1 MPLSMVT
8 NEAKQ
13 LVKKSGYSILAWAL
27 KTFLAQ
33 GQQKLVAMIVVT
45 LCLAPRKSKLDDN
58 GVRSVLRNFQ
68 LRQKATK
75 DQELMYCIMR
85 LTQESRH
92 HDKIGATLAA
102 AWWWESYNFR
112 LRHTDPT
119 LSTDD
124 SMMFFNSAI
133 ERFGNT
139 GDRQYQDELCDHC
152 GCQREREFPH
162 YRLVLEYEGYDGV
175 RIIGKQMSEWHS
187 TAAKCKHLPNGYFE
201 YRVPSNTVLYRIS
214 DELDGRTLEDILAP
228 GVWYNYRFQPDT
240 ALDLVDHEA
249 EAQLTDA
256 RQQIANLAMKFGR
269 LNG

>member
-33 GQQKLVAMIVVT
+33 GQQKLVAMIIVT
-45 LCLAPRKSKLDDN
+45 LCLAPRKAKLDDN
-58 GVRSVLRNFQ
+58 GVRAVLRNFQ

-75 DQELMYCIMR
+75 DQELMYYIMR
-85 LTQESRH
+85 LAEDSGH
-92 HDKIGATLAA
+92 YDKVGATLVA
-102 AWWWESYNFR
+102 AWWWEYHRFTP
-112 LRHTDPT
+112 RHTDPM

-124 SMMFFNSAI
+124 SCMFFNSAV

-139 GDRQYQDELCDHC
+139 GDRQYQDELCDHA

-175 RIIGKQMSEWHS
+175 RIIGKQMGEWRS
-187 TAAKCKHLPNGYFE
+187 TAAKCKQLPNGYFE
-201 YRVPSNTVLYRIS
+201 YRVHSNTVLYRIN
-214 DELDGRTLEDILAP
+214 DELDGRTLEDVLEP
-228 GVWYNYRFQPDT
+228 GVWYNYHFRPDT
-240 ALDLVDHEA
+240 ELDLVDHE
-249 EAQLTDA
+249 
-256 RQQIANLAMKFGR
+256 RQRVMQTLANTIMKVGQ